1 MMALLVDTVIEDARW
16 RRIGLEALAAR
27 TAEAVLRY
35 LGLDPSGYEIALLAA
50 DDARLAELNAAFR
63 GRAGATNVLSW
74 PAHELA
80 PVTPGVRPA
89 PPPAGSGEWPESLGD
104 IALAFETCAA
114 EAAAQRRRLE
124 DHAAHLVVHGV
135 LHLLGYDHVRDPD
148 AALME
153 RTETEILAQLGI
165 ADPYRDG
172 AVEPG

>member
-1 MMALLVDTVIEDARW
+1 MALLVDTIIEDDRW
-16 RRIGLEALAAR
+16 RRIGLEALAVRA
-27 TAEAVLRY
+27 AEAALRH
-35 LGLDPSGYEIALLAA
+35 LGLDPDGYEIALLAA

-63 GRAGATNVLSW
+63 GRSGATNVLSW

-80 PVTPGVRPA
+80 PATPGARPA
-89 PPPAGSGEWPESLGD
+89 APPDGSAEWPESLGD
-104 IALAFETCAA
+104 IALAFGTCAA
-114 EAAAQRRRLE
+114 EATAQRRRLE

-153 RTETEILAQLGI
+153 RTETVILAQLGI